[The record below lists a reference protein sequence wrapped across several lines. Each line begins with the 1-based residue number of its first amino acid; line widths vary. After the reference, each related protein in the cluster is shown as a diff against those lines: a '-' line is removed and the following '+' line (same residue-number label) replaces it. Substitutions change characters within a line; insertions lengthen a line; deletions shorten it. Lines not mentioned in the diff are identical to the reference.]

1 MVVGVTRG
9 FWRKNGVKN
18 GVRIRFTT
26 GFPTL
31 WDYVNS
37 RPRLRSVVNK
47 WLINSMID
55 ALPPRPLG
63 MSTYSDYRSWPALA
77 DRSWSARHLGPDPA
91 LQERLPKL
99 SSVVELFERTEIGD
113 QPSPKST
120 LLFPHF
126 AQWFVDGFLR
136 TDPSD
141 CRKNTSTH
149 DIDLSQL
156 YGQTVA
162 VTRMLRECSE
172 TERGRLKCQRRDGRE
187 FPPYYFDENG
197 TVKKEFEKLEIVFP
211 GSDKIQ
217 NLPGED
223 RKTGVPIKKF
233 EDWQRNKLFALG
245 IPRGNIHYG
254 LMMMS
259 TLFLREH
266 NRIAG
271 LIAADNPGWNDDRV
285 FETTRNTLTVIMLK
299 VVIEDYIN
307 HITPIRFK
315 FFVEPGVGV
324 KEKWYQQNWMSVE
337 FNLLYR
343 WHTMI
348 PSQVRLAGE
357 MRNIDDVM
365 FDTDV
370 VINTGLAALFDE
382 ASKQQCNAV
391 GLFNTD
397 PCLISTE
404 EKTIEIG
411 RKTELASFNAYR
423 QLCGYPKL
431 KTFPDISS
439 TPEVQSALQRCYGD
453 DTDNVE
459 LYVGLFAEDVRENG
473 ILPTLMATMVAVD
486 AFSQALTNPLLGP
499 TNYNAKTFSEAGMH
513 EIERTTTLNDIVQ
526 RNVSG
531 ELPKSPL
538 VSFTQKGW
546 SPR

>member
-1 MVVGVTRG
+1 MNWG
-9 FWRKNGVKN
+9 FWRKNGLKN
-18 GVRIRFTT
+18 GVRIYLTT
-26 GFPTL
+26 GFPKL
-31 WDYVNS
+31 WNYVNS
-37 RPRLRSVVNK
+37 SPRLRPVANK
-47 WLINSMID
+47 WLINSMIYTM
-55 ALPPRPLG
+55 PTRPLR
-63 MSTYSDYRSWPALA
+63 MSTYSDYRSWPELV
-77 DRSWSARHLGPDPA
+77 DRSWSARHLRSDPA
-91 LQERLPKL
+91 LQDRLPEL
-99 SSVVELFERTEIGD
+99 SSAAALFERSKVGD
-113 QPSPKST
+113 RPSPKST

-136 TDPSD
+136 TDPGD
-141 CRKNTSTH
+141 CRRNTSTH
-149 DIDLSQL
+149 EIDLSQL
-156 YGQTVA
+156 YGQTVP

-172 TERGRLKCQRRDGRE
+172 TAKGRLKCQRRDGRE

-197 TVKKEFEKLEIVFP
+197 KVKEEFEKLEIVFP
-211 GSDKIQ
+211 GSDKIK

-223 RKTGVPIKKF
+223 RKTGMPIKKF

-266 NRIAG
+266 NRLAA
-271 LIAADNPGWNDDRV
+271 LIAEENPGFDDDRV
-285 FETTRNTLTVIMLK
+285 FDTTRNTLTVMLLK

-315 FFVEPGVGV
+315 FFVEPGIGV

-348 PSQVRLAGE
+348 PSRVRLADE
-357 MRNIDDVM
+357 MRDIDDVM
-365 FDTDV
+365 WDTDV

-382 ASKQQCNAV
+382 ASKQKCNAV

-397 PCLISTE
+397 PCLKDTE
-404 EKTIEIG
+404 EKTIYIG
-411 RKTELASFNAYR
+411 RETKLASFNAYR
-423 QLCGYPKL
+423 RLCGYPKL
-431 KTFPDISS
+431 KKFSDISS
-439 TPEVQSALQRCYGD
+439 NRQVQAALRRCYGD

-459 LYVGLFAEDVRENG
+459 FYVGLFAEDVRENG

-486 AFSQALTNPLLGP
+486 AFSQALTNPLLAP
-499 TNYNAKTFSEAGMH
+499 KNYNAKTFSEVGMR
-513 EIERTTTLNDIVQ
+513 EIDRTTTLDDIVQ
-526 RNVSG
+526 RNIEG
-531 ELPKSPL
+531 ESPERPR
-538 VSFTQKGW
+538 VNFTQEGW

>member
-1 MVVGVTRG
+1 MNRG
-9 FWRKNGVKN
+9 FWRKNGLKN
-18 GVRIRFTT
+18 GVRIYLTT
-26 GFPTL
+26 GFPRL
-31 WDYVNS
+31 WEFVDR

-47 WLINSMID
+47 WLINSMIYTM
-55 ALPPRPLG
+55 PTRSRR
-63 MSTYSDYRSWPALA
+63 MSTYSDYRSWPELA
-77 DRSWSARHLGPDPA
+77 DRSWSARHLRSDPA
-91 LQERLPKL
+91 LQKRLPEL
-99 SSVVELFERTEIGD
+99 SSAVALFERSKVGD
-113 QPSPKST
+113 RPSPKST

-136 TDPSD
+136 TDPDD

-149 DIDLSQL
+149 EIDLSQL

-172 TERGRLKCQRRDGRE
+172 TAKGRLKCQRRDGRQ

-197 TVKKEFEKLEIVFP
+197 KAKKEFEKLEIVFP
-211 GSDKIQ
+211 GSDNFP

-271 LIAADNPGWNDDRV
+271 LIAAENPGFDDDRV
-285 FETTRNTLTVIMLK
+285 FETARNTLTVMLLK

-315 FFVEPGVGV
+315 FFVEPGIGV

-348 PSQVRLAGE
+348 PSQVRLADE

-365 FDTDV
+365 WDTDV

-382 ASKQQCNAV
+382 ASKQKCGAV

-397 PCLISTE
+397 PCLMSTE
-404 EKTIEIG
+404 EKTIDIG
-411 RKTELASFNAYR
+411 RRNRLASFNAYR
-423 QLCGYPKL
+423 RLCGFPKL
-431 KTFPDISS
+431 KSFDDISS
-439 TPEVQSALQRCYGD
+439 TPEVQAALRRCYRD
-453 DTDNVE
+453 DTDNIE
-459 LYVGLFAEDVRENG
+459 FYVGLFAEDVRENG

-486 AFSQALTNPLLGP
+486 AFSQALTNPLLVRK
-499 TNYNAKTFSEAGMH
+499 NYNAKTFSEAGMR
-513 EIERTTTLNDIVQ
+513 EIDRTTTLNDIVQ
-526 RNVSG
+526 RNIEG
-531 ELPKSPL
+531 ESPERPR
-538 VSFTQKGW
+538 VNFTQKGW